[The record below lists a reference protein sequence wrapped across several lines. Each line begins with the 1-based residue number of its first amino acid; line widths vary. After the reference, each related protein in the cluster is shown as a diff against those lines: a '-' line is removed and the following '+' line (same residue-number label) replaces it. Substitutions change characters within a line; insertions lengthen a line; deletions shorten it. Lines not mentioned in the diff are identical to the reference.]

1 MTEGDILLILPAL
14 LGLVVVFGLVD
25 HCLINRRDRRRHR

>member
-1 MTEGDILLILPAL
+1 MTEGDMLLILPAL

-25 HCLINRRDRRRHR
+25 HCLLNRRDRQRQR